1 MNIVLLGAPGAGK
14 GTLASEMCRAYG
26 LRHIST
32 GDMLRAHMREGTP
45 LGMEARS
52 FVDTGKLVPDTLII
66 AMVKERL
73 LKPDCQKG
81 CLLDGFPRTVA
92 QAEALGRIANIDMVI
107 YLKVETD
114 VLVKRISGRRVC
126 SKCGMVSHTSWY
138 DKDTCHNCGEKLVV
152 RDDDKPETVLNRI
165 EVYNQNTEPL
175 IGYYREKGL
184 LSAVDGSGTPEEVFF
199 AVQALMEKRV

>member
-1 MNIVLLGAPGAGK
+1 MNVVLLGAPGAGK
-14 GTLASEMCRAYG
+14 GTLASEMCCTYG
-26 LRHIST
+26 LKHIST

-45 LGMEARS
+45 LGVEARS
-52 FVDTGKLVPDTLII
+52 YVDAGKLVPDALII
-66 AMVKERL
+66 AMMKERL
-73 LKPDCQKG
+73 NEPDCQIG

-92 QAEALGRIANIDMVI
+92 QAESLGEIASIDMVI
-107 YLKVETD
+107 YLQVDTD

-126 SKCGMVSHTSWY
+126 AKCGMVSHTSWY
-138 DKDTCHNCGEKLVV
+138 DKDICPKCGEKLVI

-184 LSAVDGSGTPEEVFF
+184 LTAVDAGGTPDEVFA
-199 AVQALMEKRV
+199 AVRNLMEKRI

>member
-1 MNIVLLGAPGAGK
+1 MNVVLLGAPGAGK
-14 GTLASEMCRAYG
+14 GTLASEMCCTYG
-26 LRHIST
+26 LKHIST

-45 LGMEARS
+45 LGVEARS
-52 FVDTGKLVPDTLII
+52 YVDAGKLVPDALII
-66 AMVKERL
+66 AMMKERL
-73 LKPDCQKG
+73 NEPDCQIG

-92 QAEALGRIANIDMVI
+92 QAESLGEIANIDMVI
-107 YLKVETD
+107 YLQVDTD

-126 SKCGMVSHTSWY
+126 AKCGMVSHTSWY
-138 DKDTCHNCGEKLVV
+138 DKDICPKCGEKLVI

-184 LSAVDGSGTPEEVFF
+184 LTAVDAGGTPDEVFA
-199 AVQALMEKRV
+199 AVRNLMEKRI

>member
-45 LGMEARS
+45 LGVEARS
-52 FVDTGKLVPDTLII
+52 FVDAGKLVPDALII

-73 LKPDCQKG
+73 HEPDCQLG

-92 QAEALGRIANIDMVI
+92 QAEALGEIASIDMVVF
-107 YLKVETD
+107 LQVATD
-114 VLVKRISGRRVC
+114 VLVNRISGRRVC
-126 SKCGMVSHTSWY
+126 CKCGMVSHTSWY
-138 DKDTCHNCGEKLVV
+138 DKDTCPKCGEKLVI

-175 IGYYREKGL
+175 IGYYRDKGL
-184 LSAVDGSGTPEEVFF
+184 LKAVDGSGTPDEVFL
-199 AVQALMEKRV
+199 AVQALMGKRV

>member
-1 MNIVLLGAPGAGK
+1 MNVVLLGAPGAGK
-14 GTLASEMCRAYG
+14 GTLASEMCCTYG
-26 LRHIST
+26 LKHIST

-45 LGMEARS
+45 LGVEARS
-52 FVDTGKLVPDTLII
+52 YVDAGKLVPDALII
-66 AMVKERL
+66 AMMKERL
-73 LKPDCQKG
+73 NEPDCQIG

-92 QAEALGRIANIDMVI
+92 QAESLGEIANIDMVI
-107 YLKVETD
+107 YLQVDTD

-126 SKCGMVSHTSWY
+126 AKCGMVSHTSRY
-138 DKDTCHNCGEKLVV
+138 DKDICPKCGEKLVI

-184 LSAVDGSGTPEEVFF
+184 LTAVDAGGTPDEVFA
-199 AVQALMEKRV
+199 AVRNLMEKRI

>member
-1 MNIVLLGAPGAGK
+1 MNVVLLGAPGAGK
-14 GTLASEMCRAYG
+14 GTLASEMCCTYG
-26 LRHIST
+26 LKHIST

-45 LGMEARS
+45 LGVEARS
-52 FVDTGKLVPDTLII
+52 YVDAGKLVLDALII
-66 AMVKERL
+66 AMMKERL
-73 LKPDCQKG
+73 NEPDCQIG

-92 QAEALGRIANIDMVI
+92 QAESLGEIASIDMVI
-107 YLKVETD
+107 YLQVDTD

-126 SKCGMVSHTSWY
+126 AKCGMVSHTSWY
-138 DKDTCHNCGEKLVV
+138 DKDICPKCGEKLVI

-184 LSAVDGSGTPEEVFF
+184 LTAVDAGGTPDEVFA
-199 AVQALMEKRV
+199 AVRNLMEKRI

>member
-1 MNIVLLGAPGAGK
+1 MNVVLLGAPGAGK
-14 GTLASEMCRAYG
+14 GTLASEMCKAYG
-26 LRHIST
+26 FKHIST

-45 LGMEARS
+45 LGTEARS
-52 FVDTGKLVPDTLII
+52 YVDAGKLVPDALII
-66 AMVKERL
+66 AMMKERL
-73 LKPDCQKG
+73 SEPDCQIG

-92 QAEALGRIANIDMVI
+92 QAESLSEIANIDMVI
-107 YLKVETD
+107 YIQVDTD

-126 SKCGMVSHTSWY
+126 AKCGMVSHTSWY
-138 DKDTCHNCGEKLVV
+138 DKDICPKCGEKLVI

-184 LSAVDGSGTPEEVFF
+184 LTAVDGSGTPDEVFK
-199 AVQALMEKRV
+199 AVQGLMEKRI